1 MALLC
6 FRFASNVFPDL
17 GRSVRLKIKRRKKK
31 NKKSQNRKPWYSR
44 MTLKVNIYIFGLT
57 KSTIH
62 CKKCSCFCSCLL
74 YAVTMLIFQIKRII
88 SSEKWFN
95 YVVTFFFENAKNL
108 GWSDDNKRRKN
119 RGWPQRGNRSLGSRC

>member
-1 MALLC
+1 MPLLC

-17 GRSVRLKIKRRKKK
+17 GRLVGLKKKDVKKK

-62 CKKCSCFCSCLL
+62 CKKCSSFCSCLL
-74 YAVTMLIFQIKRII
+74 CAVTMLIFHIKRII

-95 YVVTFFFENAKNL
+95 YVVTFFLNAKNL
-108 GWSDDNKRRKN
+108 GRLDDTKQRKK
-119 RGWPQRGNRSLGSRC
+119 RGWP

>member
-62 CKKCSCFCSCLL
+62 CKKVPVFVPVFSMLLLCSFSRLKEL
-74 YAVTMLIFQIKRII
+74 FQVKNGLTMLLL
-88 SSEKWFN
+88 
-95 YVVTFFFENAKNL
+95 FF
-108 GWSDDNKRRKN
+108 
-119 RGWPQRGNRSLGSRC
+119 